1 MRKRIWYHP
10 KLTLRYNSSPK
21 QLNEVLAA
29 TRDLLEAHWKVLDD
43 PLRVRLTDFGKDGI
57 ELDIYAYVGTSNYAE
72 YLEIAEELNLA
83 IIDFVTKSGTGFAIP
98 NQMLDA
104 GR

>member
-1 MRKRIWYHP
+1 M
-10 KLTLRYNSSPK
+10 
-21 QLNEVLAA
+21 LAA